1 METMTI
7 KTMDIAIR
15 TLQILQSMFEFE
27 TETHRR
33 RHVIVSLALV
43 SILKVSR
50 KLYGTTGKFLK

>member
-1 METMTI
+1 MEKTSI
-7 KTMDIAIR
+7 KTMDIALR

-43 SILKVSR
+43 YILK
-50 KLYGTTGKFLK
+50 